1 MKDDTTTKKVTNK
14 AERISTHNKPS
25 IMGNQDRTAKR
36 GSRRWSGSIDR
47 LASVTGVLLALSFL
61 GGKPVNARFGF
72 APKTRLT
79 WVNGVGYNEWHM
91 EKEAPVIARYFGGKK
106 VEFYHNPTQMIDES
120 DTKGYLRD
128 MSQAGQQK
136 YLGKITEEVNG
147 LVEHLKAAVRS
158 IEKHNGIVVHIAHS
172 QGALVTCLA
181 AKQLTPI
188 EMSKIEVIAFGGA
201 TPVRSTPETPFR
213 RCVNYYSLNDPLLF
227 LNPSAES
234 ALRSGFNHHFYSSTT
249 QKANEDEFCFLAPRM
264 GDPIAD
270 HKLLNPTYASALEWE
285 GRRFERK
292 YQSYLQRTVRLV
304 LLTSLSTVTMIFQFV
319 SLLWQKLITV
329 VLELR
334 IRLRRALV
342 RSLVVETHALRLFM
356 VAVMTRI
363 LSFVRGLWEQS
374 QSSPSATPIV
384 AEEFESTASLAQNL
398 LLADSSPSVDTLP
411 KVTADTDPLLKQAPF
426 FGFRRETKITPVAKH
441 EEPENKMTS
450 KFVTLKSWWL
460 LSKENK

>member
-1 MKDDTTTKKVTNK
+1 
-14 AERISTHNKPS
+14 
-25 IMGNQDRTAKR
+25 
-36 GSRRWSGSIDR
+36 
-47 LASVTGVLLALSFL
+47 
-61 GGKPVNARFGF
+61 
-72 APKTRLT
+72 
-79 WVNGVGYNEWHM
+79 M

-106 VEFYHNPTQMIDES
+106 VEFYHNPTQMIDEQ

-136 YLGKITEEVNG
+136 YLGRITAEVDG
-147 LVEHLKAAVRS
+147 LVEHLKTAVRAV
-158 IEKHNGIVVHIAHS
+158 EKHNGIVVHIAHS

-249 QKANEDEFCFLAPRM
+249 QKANEDEFCFLAPRI

-292 YQSYLQRTVRLV
+292 YQSFMQRTVRLA
-304 LLTSLSTVTMIFQFV
+304 LLTSLSVVTTIFQFL
-319 SLLWQKLITV
+319 SLMWRKLVTV
-329 VLELR
+329 TLELR

-342 RSLVVETHALRLFM
+342 RSLASKIHALRLFM

-363 LSFVRGLWEQS
+363 LLFVRGLWDRS
-374 QSSPSATPIV
+374 QPSPTATPIV
-384 AEEFESTASLAQNL
+384 AEELESTLSPAQNPL
-398 LLADSSPSVDTLP
+398 LSDSCPPVGTLP
-411 KVTADTDPLLKQAPF
+411 KVTAETNPLVKQASF
-426 FGFRRETKITPVAKH
+426 FGFRRETRITPFTTH
-441 EEPENKMTS
+441 EELENKITS
-450 KFVTLKSWWL
+450 KFVTLKSWRL
-460 LSKENK
+460 PSKENK